1 MHSQILKMPNCL
13 KGLLGDT
20 ELGHSP
26 NTPFAASSQ
35 ALPSGNAAFLPVEF
49 ILPWISPQS
58 V

>member
-1 MHSQILKMPNCL
+1 MHSQILKMPNCP

-20 ELGHSP
+20 KLGYFQ

-35 ALPSGNAAFLPVEF
+35 ASPSGNVAFLPVEF